1 MSDIKKTPTTFL
13 ERLDNEHSE
22 LNEKVEKLEDFIEN
36 NPIFKTVGEMQ
47 RVLLVTQ
54 LNAMKLYLYTL
65 DERIWD
71 LTPKK

>member
-1 MSDIKKTPTTFL
+1 MSTFL
-13 ERLDNEHSE
+13 KRLDDEHSE

-36 NPIFKTVGEMQ
+36 NPVFKTVGEMQ

-65 DERIWD
+65 NERIYN
-71 LTPKK
+71 LTNK